1 MKKNNLIAVA
11 SLFISSLILFASCG
25 NAAKDAGTDRKDISV
40 GFSPG
45 PYADLFK
52 ATVKPV
58 LEKKGYNVK
67 VVEFTDWVTPNLALA
82 NNEIDANI
90 YQNTL
95 YRQNFCDTKG
105 VDLAS
110 TFSVPTAAL
119 GLYSDKYKVKTLD
132 ELKSQLK
139 PGALVSVPND
149 AVNLARALRFL
160 RSIGLLT
167 IKASVDDKTATEN
180 DIDENPYKLKIVP
193 LEAAQ
198 LPRSLDGSDLS
209 VISGNYII
217 SSGRKLSSSI
227 VGETLPDE
235 LFIWFVVRTA
245 DANAQFVSDVKAA
258 YESEEF
264 KNYFENPANDY
275 DRFQRPQWYVDK
287 WKIQNN

>member
-1 MKKNNLIAVA
+1 MKKNNLFIVA
-11 SLFISSLILFASCG
+11 LLIVSSVFLFSCG
-25 NAAKDAGTDRKDISV
+25 NASKESTSSKKELSV

-45 PYADLFK
+45 PYSDLFK
-52 ATVKPV
+52 AAIQPA
-58 LEKKGYNVK
+58 LEKKGYTVK

-105 VDLAS
+105 VDLTA

-119 GLYSDKYKVKTLD
+119 GLYSDKYKVKSLD
-132 ELKSQLK
+132 ELKAQLQ
-139 PGALVSVPND
+139 PGGIVSVPND

-167 IKASVDDKTATEN
+167 IKSTVDDKTATEN
-180 DIDENPYKLKIVP
+180 DIDENPFELKIVP

-198 LPRSLDGSDLS
+198 LPRSLDGSTLA
-209 VISGNYII
+209 VIPGNYAI
-217 SSGRKLSSSI
+217 SSGLKLSSSI
-227 VGETLPDE
+227 VGEALPSE
-235 LFIWFVVRTA
+235 LLIWFVVNTKDA
-245 DANAQFVSDVKAA
+245 DAQFVKDVQEA
-258 YESEEF
+258 YESEDF
-264 KNYFENPANDY
+264 KNYFEDPKNEF

-287 WKIQNN
+287 WNIQNR